1 MSELITRRTFLKAAG
16 TAMAAAAAGGMLAGC
31 GDGAYASTPDGLVA
45 PSIDSSTAVNFST
58 FTANIGRF
66 DQWTSSSIY
75 EGGERHNYLYAA
87 FNVSAVD
94 STASVTIKTSD
105 LKFAHTGGSKGTIV
119 GLGYKGLNSDKTDY
133 VFNTSLDV
141 DSSYQKTVILFIDLG
156 TISTSSFQSF
166 YRGKITLT
174 LTKNKQ
180 KAVFTYTGLQDAPSS
195 EILNIT

>member
-45 PSIDSSTAVNFST
+45 AAVDSDKVVDFGT

-87 FNVSAVD
+87 FAVSTMSSTD
-94 STASVTIKTSD
+94 SITINTSD
-105 LKFAHTGGSKGTIV
+105 LTFAHTGGSKGTVV

-133 VFNTSLDV
+133 VFNTSLSV
-141 DSSYQKTVILFIDLG
+141 GNASQKTVILFIDLG
-156 TISTSSFQSF
+156 TISNSSFQSL
-166 YRGKITLT
+166 YTGQITLT
-174 LTKNKQ
+174 LKKSGKT
-180 KAVFTYTGLQDAPSS
+180 AVFTYTGLQDAPSS
-195 EILNIT
+195 SIS